1 MPVAHV
7 ALPVPLARTFDYLLP
22 PDMPV
27 SKGCRVS
34 VPFGKRDAIGIV
46 VNVSEVKTR
55 SGWNGVKPYT
65 RVQTPKTVYSRKGRR
80 KEENA

>member
-1 MPVAHV
+1 MKK
-7 ALPVPLARTFDYLLP
+7 
-22 PDMPV
+22 M
-27 SKGCRVS
+27 K
-34 VPFGKRDAIGIV
+34 KQMIV

-55 SGWNGVKPYT
+55 SGWNGIKPYT

>member
-1 MPVAHV
+1 MKKKKKQ
-7 ALPVPLARTFDYLLP
+7 
-22 PDMPV
+22 M
-27 SKGCRVS
+27 
-34 VPFGKRDAIGIV
+34 IV

-65 RVQTPKTVYSRKGRR
+65 RVQTPKMVYSRKGRR